1 MTATTARPSRAT
13 RRFWGLLRQRAFRMF
28 WIGETTSEFGTR
40 MANLGVPLL
49 AVTVLHAGTFTIGL
63 LTAVQFT
70 PWLLVSL
77 PAGAL
82 LDRVGRRRVMIICD
96 VTAALLFASVPVA
109 AWTGTLTVAQVLAVV
124 LLTGT
129 VAVFFQTAYQAYLP
143 DLVPPGDLSAG
154 NALVETSANAAVL
167 GGPSLGGYVVQA
179 LGAASS
185 LLFNAVSFLVSAAC
199 LTRTAPQAQARTVQ
213 PGRPGGSF
221 CKDIADG
228 VRFVFRD
235 GFLRPMTI
243 WATVT
248 NFGLAGYDAL
258 VVVFLVRVVHAGAGI
273 IGLLLAS
280 SGAGAI
286 TGSLAAT
293 WVTARLGTA
302 RGFLL
307 SVFLAQPLILL
318 IPLTGNGPQLAFF
331 VAGTFCSSAGIALSN
346 VIVVTFRQAYPPP
359 ALRARTTATTWF
371 LLNGAYLPG
380 ALLGGALGAWAGVRN
395 AIWIMLAT
403 TALANASLL
412 SRKLRRDRDFPQ
424 QANPTPAPR

>member
-1 MTATTARPSRAT
+1 MTATTADPTGAT
-13 RRFWGLLRQRAFRMF
+13 RRIGRLIQQQAFRLF
-28 WIGETTSEFGTR
+28 WIGGTISELGNR
-40 MANLGVPLL
+40 MANMAVPLL
-49 AVTVLHAGTFTIGL
+49 AVTTLHASTFTVGL
-63 LTAVQFT
+63 LTAVAFI

-82 LDRVGRRRVMIICD
+82 LDRVGRRGVMITCD

-109 AWTGTLTVAQVLAVV
+109 AWTGTLTIAQVLAVA
-124 LLTGT
+124 LLAGT
-129 VAVFFQTAYQAYLP
+129 AAVFSQTAYQAYLP
-143 DLVPPGDLSAG
+143 DLLPPGDLTVG
-154 NALVETSANAAVL
+154 NALVETSANAAAL
-167 GGPSLGGYVVQA
+167 GGPGLGGYVVQA

-185 LLFNAVSFLVSAAC
+185 LLFNAFSFLVSAAC
-199 LTRTAPQAQARTVQ
+199 LARTAPQAQARAAQ
-213 PGRPGGSF
+213 PDRPGGSF
-221 CKDIADG
+221 RKDIGNG

-243 WATVT
+243 WAAVT

-258 VVVFLVRVVHAGAGI
+258 VVVFLVRVVHAGAGL

-286 TGSLAAT
+286 AGSLAAA

-307 SVFLAQPLILL
+307 TVFLAQPLILL
-318 IPLTGNGPQLAFF
+318 IPLAGNGPRLAFF
-331 VAGTFCSSAGIALSN
+331 VAGSFCSSAGIALSN

-359 ALRARTTATTWF
+359 GLRARTTASTWF
-371 LLNGAYLPG
+371 LLNGVYLPG

-412 SRKLRRDRDFPQ
+412 SRTLRQHRDLPQ
-424 QANPTPAPR
+424 QADPAAVPC

>member
-1 MTATTARPSRAT
+1 MTATAARPSEAT
-13 RRFWGLLRQRAFRMF
+13 RRFGGLLRQRAFRMF

-40 MANLGVPLL
+40 MANVAVPLL

-63 LTAVQFT
+63 LTAVQFA

-96 VTAALLFASVPVA
+96 VAAAVLFASVPVA
-109 AWTGTLTVAQVLAVV
+109 AWTGTLTIAQVLVVV
-124 LLTGT
+124 LATGT
-129 VAVFFQTAYQAYLP
+129 VAVFFQTACQAYLP
-143 DLVPPGDLSAG
+143 DLVPTGDLAAG

-167 GGPSLGGYVVQA
+167 GGPGLGGYVVQA

-199 LTRTAPQAQARTVQ
+199 LARTAPQAQARTSR
-213 PGRPGGSF
+213 PDRPGGCF
-221 CKDIADG
+221 GKDIGDG

-235 GFLRPMTI
+235 DFLRPMTI

-258 VVVFLVRVVHAGAGI
+258 VMVFLVRVVHAGAGI

-286 TGSLAAT
+286 TGSLATA

-318 IPLTGNGPQLAFF
+318 IPLTGNGPQLGFF

-359 ALRARTTATTWF
+359 GLRARTTATAWF
-371 LLNGAYLPG
+371 LLNGVYLPG
-380 ALLGGALGAWAGVRN
+380 ALVGGALGAWAGVRN
-395 AIWIMLAT
+395 AIWIMLVT

-412 SRKLRRDRDFPQ
+412 SPKLRQDRNLPQ
-424 QANPTPAPR
+424 QALR